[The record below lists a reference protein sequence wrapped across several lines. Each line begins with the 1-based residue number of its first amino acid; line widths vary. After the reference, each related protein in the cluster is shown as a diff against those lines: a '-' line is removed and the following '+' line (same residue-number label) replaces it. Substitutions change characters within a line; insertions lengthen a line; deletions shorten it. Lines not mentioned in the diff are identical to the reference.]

1 MKSLHKRVI
10 GRIHLLLLLAF
21 IGSSGCMD
29 ALSETT
35 QLGGVP
41 TVTTDSPTY
50 VNYAPITASWT
61 NTMGNSNDWIAIVT
75 AGSPPNSGFVAL
87 TYTNGAID
95 GSYTFTNGLAAGN
108 YEIRSYVG
116 GSYQIIAMNT
126 LTVTTGTPPG
136 PTATVTTNKPTY
148 RRNEAITATWTNTPG
163 NSNDWIAIVT
173 AGSPA
178 DSGFVALTQTNGQV
192 NGMFTF
198 SGLANVGDYEV
209 RAYRGGTY
217 SILASSNFSVTSVT
231 TNASTYVPNA
241 PITVNWAFNPGNA
254 NDFVSINTGGS
265 PANSGFLRQFTTNG
279 MRNGSTVFAG
289 LPGGTY
295 DVRSYRGGTFEILD
309 QVTIN
314 VVGAPP
320 SFTTNKTS
328 YLANESITVNWTS
341 QPGRQQDWIAIV
353 PAGSPANS
361 GFLYTSYV
369 NGEVDGTRTFA
380 GLPAGMYEA
389 RYMQEGSYTIV
400 ATASF
405 TVTGTTGGSCTVPS
419 NPPVVS
425 GTTSGDLTISSTQ
438 QNNFVALSLPFA
450 SSILFTSTR
459 ENEPSPNY
467 GGVMCQLQDA
477 DATAMTPA
485 GLFCYRNAMGT
496 DTGSGTIVV
505 HYSIVTFSSGVTV
518 QRGQANTG
526 FNNPSTITLS
536 AVNPSQSFVLL
547 NGIAVGGSGWGNN
560 EFVRANLVN
569 GTTLDVRTNVAGT
582 RVSWQ
587 VVEMSGAS
595 VQRGTVSMASGA
607 TSASATVNATP
618 TGTFVLGSYTTAN
631 SSGIAAGALSVATS
645 MGNSSTVLFQ
655 RSRTGTPIDI
665 SYEVVSWPFATVNG
679 AANFA
684 SGQTAI
690 NVSVPGINGTTA
702 VGITGSQAILGQS
715 TGSTTYNGSQIDLVG
730 EAAVTLATTTNALL
744 LRRATSNASASIPW
758 TVLDFAHNCN
768 GQ

>member
-1 MKSLHKRVI
+1 MKSLHKRVL
-10 GRIHLLLLLAF
+10 GRVHLLLLLLAF
-21 IGSSGCMD
+21 IGTSGCVE
-29 ALSETT
+29 ALSEST

-50 VNYAPITASWT
+50 VNFAPITASWT
-61 NTMGNSNDWIAIVT
+61 NTMGNTNDWIAIVK
-75 AGSPPNSGFVAL
+75 AGSPANSGFVAL

-95 GSYTFTNGLAAGN
+95 GSFTFTNGIAAGN

-116 GSYQIIAMNT
+116 GSYQIIATNT
-126 LTVTTGTPPG
+126 LTVTSGTPPG
-136 PTATVTTNKPTY
+136 PTATITTNKQTY
-148 RRNEAITATWTNTPG
+148 RRAESITVTWTNTPG
-163 NSNDWIAIVT
+163 NSNDWIALFR
-173 AGSPA
+173 PA
-178 DSGFVALTQTNGQV
+178 DSSFVALTQTNGQQ
-192 NGMFTF
+192 NGTFTF
-198 SGLANVGDYEV
+198 TGLSTVGDYQA

-217 SILASSNFSVTSVT
+217 SVLASTNFSVTSVT
-231 TNASTYVPNA
+231 TNASTYVPSA
-241 PITVNWAFNPGNA
+241 PITVNWAYTPGNA
-254 NDFVSINTGGS
+254 NDYITINTGGS
-265 PANSGFLRQFTTNG
+265 APNTGFLRLIMTNG

-289 LPGGTY
+289 LPGGSY
-295 DVRSYRGGTFEILD
+295 DVRSYRGGSYEILD
-309 QVTIN
+309 QVSIN

-320 SFTTNKTS
+320 SFTTSKSS
-328 YLANESITVNWTS
+328 YLANESIVVNWTS
-341 QPGRQQDWIAIV
+341 QPGRQQDWIALV

-361 GFLYTSYV
+361 GFLQTSYV
-369 NGEVDGTRTFA
+369 NGEVNGTRTFP
-380 GLPAGMYEA
+380 GLPAGSYEA

-405 TVTGTTGGSCTVPS
+405 TVTATTGGSCTVPT

-438 QNNFVALSLPFA
+438 MSNSVALSVPFG

-485 GLFCYRNAMGT
+485 GLYCYRNAMGT

-547 NGIAVGGSGWGNN
+547 NGIAVGGSAWGNN

-595 VQRGTVSMASGA
+595 VQRGTVSMGSGA

-618 TGTFVLGSYTTAN
+618 TGTFVLGSYTTGN
-631 SSGIAAGALSVATS
+631 SSGIAAGALAVATS

-665 SYEVVSWPFATVNG
+665 SYEVVSWPFATTSG
-679 AANFA
+679 ASNF
-684 SGQTAI
+684 STGQSAI
-690 NVSVPGINGTTA
+690 NVTVPGINGTTA
-702 VGITGSQAILGQS
+702 VAITGSQAILGQS
-715 TGSTTYNGSQIDLVG
+715 TGSTTYNGSQSDLVG
-730 EAAVTLATTTNALL
+730 EAAVTLSTTSNALL
-744 LRRATSNASASIPW
+744 LRRSTSQASASIPW